1 MRKIAIFLVD
11 GVEEVEAVTP
21 IDIFR
26 RSNLTVDLITLKD
39 KIVTGGHDIA
49 IQADIHID
57 DMDINNYDAIVCP
70 GGSTEL
76 ANSNKLL
83 SFIKDF
89 FDKGKLVAA
98 ICAAPVALS
107 KAGILK
113 GKKFTCYPS
122 FENSINEGIYQKNL
136 NIVIDGNIITAAG
149 PAFASEFA
157 FQIVTYL
164 LDKDSADKV
173 RKEMLFI

>member
-1 MRKIAIFLVD
+1 MKKIAIFLVD
-11 GVEEVEAVTP
+11 GVEEIEAITP

-39 KIVTGGHDIA
+39 KMVTGGHNIV
-49 IQADIHID
+49 IQSDIHID
-57 DMDINNYDAIVCP
+57 DMDIEEYDAIVCP
-70 GGSTEL
+70 GGSIEL
-76 ANSNKLL
+76 ANNNKVV

-89 FDKGKLVAA
+89 FDKGRLVAA
-98 ICAAPVALS
+98 ICAAPVALN

-113 GKKFTCYPS
+113 DKKFTCYPS

-157 FQIVTYL
+157 FEIVTYL
-164 LDKDSADKV
+164 VDKNCADKV